1 MEQKHELQLLSAEEL
16 RALRKDVDATPART
30 PIKRKSMLEK
40 RLQQL
45 LPRQVESR
53 ARSVET

>member
-1 MEQKHELQLLSAEEL
+1 MEQKRELQRLSAKEL
-16 RALRKDVDATPART
+16 WSLREVVDAKLARIL
-30 PIKRKSMLEK
+30 IKRKSMLEK

-53 ARSVET
+53 ARNV